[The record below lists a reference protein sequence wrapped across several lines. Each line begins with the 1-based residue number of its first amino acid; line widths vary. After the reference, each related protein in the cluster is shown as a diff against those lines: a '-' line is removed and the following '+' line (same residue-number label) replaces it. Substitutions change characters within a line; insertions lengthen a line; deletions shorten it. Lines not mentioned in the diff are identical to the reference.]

1 METPLWYKTHIR
13 DLSYSEFYDRN
24 TDISFNTKET
34 LPIFVLATIYN
45 HSRYVN
51 KDHVLRFFISENKI
65 TADELK
71 YFYLISSLGGSF
83 CKDAINNETPQ
94 LGDFNNMEISTDINF
109 KYILEWINTILNCF
123 FPLGPL
129 KIDVKPYEIC
139 DVEVLQSTL
148 KYAEEIHMSR
158 FNILDKNID
167 KLYKLMQAHNYLIS
181 IKDFLNGSKY
191 PSILKPYR
199 NNIKFIKSIIDNYWP
214 QLLNLLNNEKEFTTQ
229 ELAYIRQANDKL
241 YKDGDI
247 DFYVYYVDLFVKIFG
262 DDHIISKEL
271 LKFNEASTTRDAL
284 LIKSMLTKMNPEQR
298 IYYFPQ
304 TIPVTYDQIHEF
316 IEQVSKVGFEDAFI
330 PYINISKEL
339 FIKQITGLKGKL
351 VNNISYSTQD
361 NIFIYPVWEFV
372 IFKDQKDVYIFL
384 RSEMT
389 HLSKTKKNPF
399 TNKDLPNY
407 FLQNIPNITES
418 KTYNDIW
425 SNIIRR
431 KVDMSDKIEHKV
443 EKKLIE

>member
-1 METPLWYKTHIR
+1 
-13 DLSYSEFYDRN
+13 
-24 TDISFNTKET
+24 
-34 LPIFVLATIYN
+34 
-45 HSRYVN
+45 
-51 KDHVLRFFISENKI
+51 
-65 TADELK
+65 
-71 YFYLISSLGGSF
+71 
-83 CKDAINNETPQ
+83 
-94 LGDFNNMEISTDINF
+94 
-109 KYILEWINTILNCF
+109 
-123 FPLGPL
+123 L

>member
-241 YKDGDI
+241 YKEGDI